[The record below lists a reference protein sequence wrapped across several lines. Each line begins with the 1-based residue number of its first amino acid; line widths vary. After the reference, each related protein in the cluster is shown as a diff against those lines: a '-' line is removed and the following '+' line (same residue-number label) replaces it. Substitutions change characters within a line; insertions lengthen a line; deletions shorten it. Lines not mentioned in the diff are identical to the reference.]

1 MTTLLGLDV
10 GDKRVGVAISD
21 GRTAVPVGT
30 FNRAQGEAESK
41 IIQLV
46 GERGVQVVVSGLP
59 LSENGDKNSQCQK
72 VENFCRRLM
81 KRLHGVELAF
91 VDEYLTSVEA
101 EQQLRSTR
109 SGRSRGNKAAIDA
122 LSAVIILQDYIH
134 GRQPG

>member
-10 GDKRVGVAISD
+10 GDKRVGVALSD
-21 GRTAVPVGT
+21 GTTVVSIGT

-46 GERGVQVVVSGLP
+46 GERKVDIIVSGLP
-59 LSENGDKNSQCQK
+59 LSENGEKNSQCQK

-101 EQQLRSTR
+101 EQQLKSTK
-109 SGRSRGNKAAIDA
+109 SGRSRGDKATIDA
-122 LSAVIILQDYIH
+122 LSAVIILQDYVH
-134 GRQPG
+134 GRKPG